1 MRSLARETVFKYI
14 FSQLFNPDNEELFT
28 VLSDNEN
35 LTDSDKV
42 FARELLNAVETNKE
56 KYLSEIGNISSGY
69 KLDRVFAADKCAI
82 LIGMAELDSFET
94 DVPVII
100 DEAVKLAVKFST
112 EKSSDF
118 VNGILAEY
126 SRRINK

>member
-1 MRSLARETVFKYI
+1 MRSLAREIVFKYL
-14 FSQLFNPDNEELFT
+14 FSQLFNPSDEELFT
-28 VLSDNEN
+28 VLLNNDN
-35 LTDSDKV
+35 LTENDKI
-42 FARELLNAVETNKE
+42 FAKDLLEAVETNKDI
-56 KYLSEIGNISSGY
+56 YLLEIESMSIGY
-69 KLDRVFAADKCAI
+69 KLNRVFSADKCAI
-82 LIGMAELDSFET
+82 LIGMAELNAFDT
-94 DVPVII
+94 DVPIII

>member
-1 MRSLARETVFKYI
+1 MRSLAREIVFKYL
-14 FSQLFNPDNEELFT
+14 FSQLFNPSDEELFT
-28 VLSDNEN
+28 VLLNNDN
-35 LTDSDKV
+35 LTENDKV
-42 FARELLNAVETNKE
+42 FAKDLLKAVETNKE
-56 KYLSEIGNISSGY
+56 TYFSEIESMSIGY
-69 KLDRVFAADKCAI
+69 KLNRVFSADKCAI
-82 LIGMAELDSFET
+82 LIGMAELNAFDT
-94 DVPVII
+94 DVPIII

>member
-14 FSQLFNPDNEELFT
+14 FSQLFNPNDEELFT
-28 VLSDNEN
+28 VLSNNER
-35 LTDSDKV
+35 LTDSDKI
-42 FARELLNAVETNKE
+42 FASELLNAVETNKE
-56 KYLSEIGNISSGY
+56 KYFSEIEDISSGY

-82 LIGMAELDSFET
+82 LIGMAELDSFKT
-94 DVPVII
+94 DIPIII